1 MTLILDA
8 GPLVALADRQDR
20 MQPEVERILRDEP
33 GDLIVSLP
41 VATEVDYLLGRRGG
55 RVARLRFLDDLA
67 TGRFVPAGLS
77 VDDLQTISDLER
89 RYADLDAGLA
99 DLSIVVVAA
108 RHRTDRIMT
117 FDQHFRALR
126 PLDGSAAFVM
136 LP

>member
-1 MTLILDA
+1 
-8 GPLVALADRQDR
+8 
-20 MQPEVERILRDEP
+20 LRDEP

-55 RVARLRFLDDLA
+55 RAARLRFHDDMA
-67 TGRFVPAGLS
+67 SGRFVVAGLS
-77 VDDLQTISDLER
+77 VDDFQTISDLER

-108 RHRTDRIMT
+108 RHRTDRIVT